1 MNSSKMLEKNISQY
15 PALELFQKLGY
26 KYISPEDC
34 IVQRKGTYGCILQD
48 ILKEQLKKLNSYE
61 YNGKVCKFSNFNI
74 EKAVSDLDVPIQE
87 GLIVASEK
95 VYNLLTMGRSYVE
108 QVDDRKVSFDL
119 NYIDWHNFENNVFH
133 VTQEFAVDS
142 HTGEHNAR
150 VDIVLFVNG
159 IPFAAI
165 ECKSGVESVDQAV
178 EQNIRNQ
185 TDSYIPQLFKY
196 VSLVVACNK
205 NEVKYGTTRTK
216 KKFYSVWKFENDEPI
231 EIEEKIN
238 NLKLGRLATY
248 QDKIF
253 TAMMT
258 PERLIEIAR
267 YFVLFDANVKKV
279 CRYQQYYAVKNII
292 STIQKYD
299 SNNNRQSGIIW
310 HTQGSGKSLTMVMIA
325 NYILTNIN
333 PGKSKVVIVTDRK
346 DLDKQIARTFSLSL
360 IHI

>member
-267 YFVLFDANVKKV
+267 YFVLFDANVK
-279 CRYQQYYAVKNII
+279 N
-292 STIQKYD
+292 S
-299 SNNNRQSGIIW
+299 
-310 HTQGSGKSLTMVMIA
+310 
-325 NYILTNIN
+325 
-333 PGKSKVVIVTDRK
+333 
-346 DLDKQIARTFSLSL
+346 
-360 IHI
+360 

>member
-185 TDSYIPQLFKY
+185 TDFYIPQLFKY

-216 KKFYSVWKFENDEPI
+216 K
-231 EIEEKIN
+231 EI
-238 NLKLGRLATY
+238 L
-248 QDKIF
+248 
-253 TAMMT
+253 
-258 PERLIEIAR
+258 
-267 YFVLFDANVKKV
+267 
-279 CRYQQYYAVKNII
+279 
-292 STIQKYD
+292 
-299 SNNNRQSGIIW
+299 
-310 HTQGSGKSLTMVMIA
+310 
-325 NYILTNIN
+325 
-333 PGKSKVVIVTDRK
+333 
-346 DLDKQIARTFSLSL
+346 FSLE
-360 IHI
+360 I